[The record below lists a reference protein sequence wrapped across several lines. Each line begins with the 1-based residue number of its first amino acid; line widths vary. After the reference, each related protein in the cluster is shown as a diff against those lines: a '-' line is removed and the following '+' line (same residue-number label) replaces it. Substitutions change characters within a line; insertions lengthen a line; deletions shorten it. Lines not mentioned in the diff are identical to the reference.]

1 MYLLEVIA
9 FRENHQDLEVLLKR
23 ALLWKNIL
31 SASSARPWDLKGA
44 QALCLEKTGL
54 EHKMRFAGRFETS
67 HQDMSEVYFMFLPEE
82 TREPLGM
89 GSEALW
95 INADVL
101 VHKIV
106 HKPQKFSPNL
116 LEILTT
122 GLRHLRIE
130 KKAAI

>member
-9 FRENHQDLEVLLKR
+9 FRDNHQELEVLLKR
-23 ALLWKNIL
+23 NLLWKNLL
-31 SASSARPWDLKGA
+31 SASSTRSWDLEGA
-44 QALCLEKTGL
+44 QALCIKKTGL
-54 EHKMRFAGRFETS
+54 EHKMRFAGRFETTN
-67 HQDMSEVYFMFLPEE
+67 QDMSEVYFMFLPEDAPE
-82 TREPLGM
+82 LLGM
-89 GSEALW
+89 VDEALW

-101 VHKIV
+101 VQKIV

-122 GLRHLRIE
+122 GLKHLRLE